1 MNTSC
6 SKRLLLERADC
17 MTCAENVRA
26 RTRGHHTSAVPPS
39 LVTPWRSLNVAA
51 AAARITGAI
60 EGPPSLP
67 HTTGGPRTRSSQGAA
82 QCQPQPWD
90 LIGSHSSVSAS
101 TGYVVGHAALWPPA
115 LHWSHQ
121 HASSPGGCIGATH
134 HTHELP
140 PCPHA
145 RSEAL
150 AGHRMCAN
158 SYHTVARAPH
168 HWEPHADDATGCLSA
183 AIRFCCMRAPP
194 TPPSFFVRSRGLPPV
209 CRGLVLCLPHPR
221 SVPTWSTSRCAAPP
235 RSGTASSR
243 TPLHTFVIFC
253 DLPPPFCVL
262 ALPLFPPFRGCPV
275 GQHVTPRRLPHAQS
289 SPPTC
294 L

>member
-39 LVTPWRSLNVAA
+39 LVTPWRSLYVAA
-51 AAARITGAI
+51 AAARTTGAI

-67 HTTGGPRTRSSQGAA
+67 HTTGGPRTRTSQGAA
-82 QCQPQPWD
+82 QCQPQSWD

-101 TGYVVGHAALWPPA
+101 AGYVVGHAALWPPV

-121 HASSPGGCIGATH
+121 HASSPGGCIGGTH
-134 HTHELP
+134 DTHQLP
-140 PCPHA
+140 SSPHA

-150 AGHRMCAN
+150 AGHRMFAN
-158 SYHTVARAPH
+158 SYQAVARALH
-168 HWEPHADDATGCLSA
+168 HWEPHANDGTGCLSA

-194 TPPSFFVRSRGLPPV
+194 TPPSSLCALAACRRCTAGWSCACHTHARCRPGRPTGVPRLRVR
-209 CRGLVLCLPHPR
+209 
-221 SVPTWSTSRCAAPP
+221 APP
-235 RSGTASSR
+235 PPA
-243 TPLHTFVIFC
+243 TPSTH
-253 DLPPPFCVL
+253 
-262 ALPLFPPFRGCPV
+262 
-275 GQHVTPRRLPHAQS
+275 S
-289 SPPTC
+289 
-294 L
+294 